1 MSTTPSTDSR
11 KSSYGDS
18 LRDETSPQENGDDQ
32 SRKTSAEEADTGLQY
47 HHRFWYVAKKVIIMC
62 RICMRLRVSSK
73 SFMEVWAT
81 LTKYGSKSQTEEE
94 QRESSKAAFD
104 FQYFKTRHNNLSNRE
119 IQITMKLPE
128 QRTMHD
134 LELLTVVMRSLL
146 SFRHYRKSYQL
157 LLAKIMRYERFRRRR
172 VIIRKGDPAHSFYFI
187 YSGGVSFST
196 DLDGSSAFKEEQQAD
211 LRKGARFG
219 EIPVLKRLRRNF
231 TAVCVEDT
239 ELLVVDR
246 EDFFANK
253 LDEVLVDEAHHRFV
267 FFRSLNL
274 LQSLPDSSIEILSD
288 YSTTEEFLY
297 GQVIPHNI
305 DNLIFVTKGRFVI
318 LRLVNLARCHS
329 YHTLIAQELPFIKNI
344 DQEKESISTFKVD
357 KSLLNLTSRRASL
370 YQQQKFTTGMS
381 KLKGKKLNTS
391 ESFTRYRP
399 SVNKGDLDISR
410 LSSMTILPSPADSQQ
425 YLNIISDAWKMQK
438 TGSTTSVA
446 SDDYSLASGKRPKQH
461 SASSR
466 AQITKALAVAVF
478 MQIDSILPG
487 EVFGLRQFFLPS
499 NLHDRRPFSLKSVG
513 TKIVRI
519 DMETFAEIAD
529 PKTLQKVR
537 LLQSV
542 YPSDDKLCELFISN
556 NFWKIFKKD
565 MIAKS
570 TRGTKAEKAKMSVQ
584 GESVYEIDRTGI
596 LNLPDIASNPH
607 TIFSKP
613 SYYITPVLRIKKGE
627 DFKLPEVDLQLIHG
641 IEKIPSNLKHVLF

>member
-1 MSTTPSTDSR
+1 MQ
-11 KSSYGDS
+11 SSDGADYKEHGDG
-18 LRDETSPQENGDDQ
+18 QI
-32 SRKTSAEEADTGLQY
+32 RKTSAEEADMVPQY
-47 HHRFWYVAKKVIIMC
+47 HHRFWYVAKRVIIMC

-104 FQYFKTRHNNLSNRE
+104 FQYFKTRHNNLSNTE

-329 YHTLIAQELPFIKNI
+329 YHMLIAQELPFIKNVE
-344 DQEKESISTFKVD
+344 QEKESIS
-357 KSLLNLTSRRASL
+357 
-370 YQQQKFTTGMS
+370 
-381 KLKGKKLNTS
+381 
-391 ESFTRYRP
+391 
-399 SVNKGDLDISR
+399 
-410 LSSMTILPSPADSQQ
+410 
-425 YLNIISDAWKMQK
+425 
-438 TGSTTSVA
+438 
-446 SDDYSLASGKRPKQH
+446 KRPKQH
-461 SASSR
+461 SANNR
-466 AQITKALAVAVF
+466 TQITKALAVAVF

-487 EVFGLRQFFLPS
+487 EVFGLRQYFLPS

-542 YPSDDKLCELFISN
+542 YPSDDKLCELFIRN

-565 MIAKS
+565 MITKI

-584 GESVYEIDRTGI
+584 GESVYEIDKTGI